1 MGGYLSVNVSGL
13 IGLFLTLVVRKSELE
28 VVGLVGVGVVGGDVS
43 LRVGGRLSVGAPPD
57 IEGQRLGL
65 RSLA

>member
-43 LRVGGRLSVGAPPD
+43 LRLAVGAPPD

-65 RSLA
+65 RSVA